1 LLEDGEAMIIFLLVM
16 LNLKERGMVMAL
28 IPWRPW
34 RELDVLRREVD
45 HLWGRFTGGKPAAWL
60 GGEWAPSLDVSETKD
75 KIVVKAEALAI
86 DPKAMDIALSDGV
99 LTIKGE
105 KKKDREEEDENYHL
119 VERSYGSFS
128 RSVRLPLEVQEDKV
142 KASYKDGVLT
152 ITLPK
157 TERAIKIEVG

>member
-1 LLEDGEAMIIFLLVM
+1 MA
-16 LNLKERGMVMAL
+16 MAL

-34 RELDVLRREVD
+34 RELDVLRREVN
-45 HLWGRFTGGKPAAWL
+45 HLWDRFTGEKPIEWL

-75 KIVVKAEALAI
+75 KVVVKAEAPGI
-86 DPKAMDIALSDGV
+86 DPKEMDISLSGGV

-105 KKKDREEEDENYHL
+105 KKKEREEKDENYHL

-128 RSVRLPLEVQEDKV
+128 RSVRLPAEVQEDKI
-142 KASYKDGVLT
+142 KAQYKDGVLT

-157 TERAIKIEVG
+157 TEQAKERAIKIEVA